1 MVDIDYTHIV
11 RHDIN
16 NVTFKSKFDDKDR
29 FIVSEHAPYVFD
41 AIRQLIGIDRDSY
54 QRSVGPEGI
63 LGNLLLGYL
72 NSMTELGQQGGSGAL
87 FYLTPDSQYLVKT
100 IKKEEFDLAFS
111 TLKSYHEHLKRNT
124 NTLIYK

>member
-1 MVDIDYTHIV
+1 M

-16 NVTFKSKFDDKDR
+16 NVTFRSKFEAKDR
-29 FIVSEHAPYVFD
+29 FVVAEHAPYVFD

-72 NSMTELGQQGGSGAL
+72 NSMSELGQQGGSGSL

-100 IKKEEFDLAFS
+100 IKKEEFELAFS
-111 TLKSYHEHLKRNT
+111 TLKQYHEHLKRNT

>member
-1 MVDIDYTHIV
+1 MDSDYTHIV

-16 NVTFKSKFDDKDR
+16 NVTFKSKFDSKDR
-29 FIVSEHAPYVFD
+29 FIVAEHAPYVFD
-41 AIRQLIGIDRDSY
+41 AIRQLIGIDRESY

-72 NSMTELGQQGGSGAL
+72 NSMSELGQQGGSGSL
-87 FYLTPDSQYLVKT
+87 FYLTPDNQYLVKT
-100 IKKEEFDLAFS
+100 IKKEEFDIAFS
-111 TLKSYHEHLKRNT
+111 SLKPYHEHLKRNT